1 MKLRELFDL
10 PERVNPDDFVLRLAN
25 AVDSPVVAL
34 KDYVVT
40 DQLAKCFDE
49 AMGLVQS
56 ALTTRES
63 KATYL
68 HGSFGAGKSHFMAV
82 LYHLLQGETAARSI
96 VKLSPVVAK
105 HNVWTQGKKFLL
117 VPFHMIGAE
126 SLEQKLLGGFYDHV
140 VSRHP
145 DQPPTGLF
153 PSDALIDNARQLR
166 RQMGDGAFFTA
177 LGSAASGDWGAME
190 GEWDEARF
198 ERACNSPGTS
208 EERKELVAA
217 LVKGLLPAARQ
228 TAGFVSL
235 DEGLAAMSQHAHKL
249 GYHGVI
255 LFLDELILWLAS
267 RSSDAGFVNREA
279 PKLVKL
285 VEAGVGNRPVP
296 IVSFVARQRDLSG
309 VLGDQALGAEVRTF
323 DETLAHFEARFSRI
337 SLEDRNL
344 TAIVQQRIL
353 KPRSEAARL
362 QIQQAFEKVKR
373 EPQVVQDILLTSES
387 TIEEFQQLYPFSPAL
402 VKTLV
407 VVSSVLQRERTALKI
422 LMQLLVENQNT
433 MELGELVP
441 VGSLFGALMEGQDAF
456 SAELKAHFEK
466 ARKLWDQKL
475 RPALLRGAGLTEETM
490 AQVPASDARVRRFRA
505 DERIVGTLVLAALA
519 PEAETLRALTPRR
532 LAALNYGTIK
542 TPIPGGEA
550 KTVEQRC
557 RDWAGEVGQ
566 PKITGTGA
574 DPVISLQ
581 LSGVDT
587 TAILAAAGHE
597 DNFGNRANKLKE
609 LLAEELEIGFQR
621 TLSADQVAT
630 REFNWRATPR
640 KAELQVA
647 NVWEADNATL
657 RSDGGNWR
665 VVIDFPFD
673 RDFHTPEH
681 DLSRI
686 AEFTRAHGP
695 TRTIVWLPCF
705 FSGNINVELGKL
717 VTLDHI
723 LSSDDRFRQYTGY
736 LPPGERAEAKTV
748 LTNQRDQLKEK
759 LRRAV
764 QMAYGVRNP
773 EPGILDEALRLEKEQ
788 QFISLDKAIP
798 VRPPVAANMS
808 AALNEL
814 LERALDGQ
822 FPGHPRFAGDE
833 FKPGNSIGNSLV
845 QSAWENVSQALQE
858 PDGRL
863 AIDRETKKKLR
874 PLLEPLELAQVGEQF
889 LQVKTV
895 WFDRFDPKEAQLPG
909 RAATVGQVRE
919 WIDKPVPLGLP
930 RSLENLLI
938 LTYARQAS
946 RMLTLHGAVVQEK
959 LLDLRDDFLLERQ
972 TLPSQSEWTVVAE
985 RASHLFGL
993 TLPPI
998 PSPGNLQKLDEQV
1011 RALVS
1016 QYAGDLSDYASKL
1029 QATLSMLDEP
1039 HAAATR
1045 LVTAARM
1052 QTLCSAIRDTRKP
1065 VDLFSAIHNAT
1076 LESSPHAMSVAFK
1089 QAKGIHA
1096 ALDKIR
1102 LFTYTQLGGVT
1113 DEPRATAARGLRLQL
1128 LEALKADEH
1137 VTGLTSLISSWL
1149 DNAERL
1155 LLQVPVSV
1163 PSPGIAPA
1171 PVRPAEPPA
1180 PVPPSPAASPIRP
1193 AVVPAPPGKTVVEGQ
1208 RQITGKSSWQTVVS
1222 EIERDL
1228 TEDTELEISWKI
1240 VKKLHP

>member
-25 AVDSPVVAL
+25 AVDDPAAAL

-56 ALTTRES
+56 ALTSRES

-96 VKLSPVVAK
+96 VKLAPVVAK
-105 HNVWTQGKKFLL
+105 HNAWTQGKKFLL

-126 SLEQKLLGGFYDHV
+126 SMEQKLLGGFYDHV

-153 PSDALIDNARQLR
+153 PSDALVENARQLR
-166 RQMGDGAFFTA
+166 RQMGDSSFFAA
-177 LGSAASGDWGAME
+177 LSKASDDDWGTME

-198 ERACNSPGTS
+198 ERACHSAGTS

-217 LVKGLLPAARQ
+217 LVKGLISSARQ
-228 TAGFVSL
+228 NSGFVSL
-235 DEGLAAMSQHAHKL
+235 DEGLAVMSQHAQKL
-249 GYHGVI
+249 GYDGVI

-285 VEAGVGNRPVP
+285 VEAGVGHRPVP

-309 VLGDQALGAEVRTF
+309 VLGDQALGADVRTF
-323 DETLAHFEARFSRI
+323 DETLAHFEARFGRI

-362 QIQQAFEKVKR
+362 QIKQAFEKVKR

-387 TIEEFQQLYPFSPAL
+387 TIEEFEQLYPFSPAL

-422 LMQLLVENQNT
+422 LMQLLVEHQHT

-441 VGSLFGALMEGQDAF
+441 VGTLFGALMEGQDAF
-456 SAELKAHFEK
+456 SSELKAHFEK
-466 ARKLWDQKL
+466 ARKLWEQKL
-475 RPALLRGAGLTEETM
+475 RPALLRTAGLTEEMM
-490 AQVPASDARVRRFRA
+490 AQVGPSDGRVRRFRA

-566 PKITGTGA
+566 PKITGTGGE
-574 DPVISLQ
+574 PVISLQ

-587 TAILAAAGHE
+587 SAIIAAAGHE
-597 DNFGNRANKLKE
+597 DNFGNRTKKLKQ
-609 LLAEELEIGFQR
+609 LLAEELEI
-621 TLSADQVAT
+621 
-630 REFNWRATPR
+630 EFEGTFIVTHKFVWRATPR
-640 KAELQVA
+640 EAELRVA

-657 RSDGGNWR
+657 RSDGDVWR

-673 RDFHTPEH
+673 RDFHTPSH
-681 DLSRI
+681 DQTRI
-686 AEFTRAHGP
+686 AEFSCSNGP
-695 TRTIVWLPCF
+695 TKTIVWLPCF
-705 FSGNINVELGKL
+705 FSSHVNTELGKL
-717 VTLDHI
+717 VVLDHI
-723 LSSDDRFRQYTGY
+723 LSSDDRFKQNTGH
-736 LPPGERAEAKTV
+736 LSPIDRSEAKTV

-764 QMAYGVRNP
+764 QMAYGIRTPDDGV
-773 EPGILDEALRLEKEQ
+773 LDQGLKIDKED
-788 QFISLDKAIP
+788 QFVSLDKAIP
-798 VRPPVAANMS
+798 LRPPVAVNLR

-814 LERALDGQ
+814 LERAMDGQ
-822 FPGHPRFAGDE
+822 FPGHPRFISDD
-833 FKPGNSIGNSLV
+833 FKPANAINNPLV
-845 QSAWENVSQALQE
+845 QLAWDSVSQALQE

-863 AIDRETKKKLR
+863 AIEKETRRKLR

-895 WFDRFDPKEAQLPG
+895 WFDRFDPKEAQLPS
-909 RAATVGQVRE
+909 RTATVGQVRE
-919 WIDKPVPLGLP
+919 WINKPAPLGLP
-930 RSLENLLI
+930 TPLENLLI
-938 LTYARQAS
+938 LTYSRQAS
-946 RMLTLHGAVVQEK
+946 RMLTLHGSVMPEK
-959 LLDLRDDFLLERQ
+959 LLDLRDDILLERQ
-972 TLPSQSEWTVVAE
+972 TLPSQADWNVVAE
-985 RASHLFGL
+985 RAGHLFGV

-1011 RALVS
+1011 RSLVA
-1016 QYAGDLSDYASKL
+1016 QYFGDLADYASKL
-1029 QATLSMLDEP
+1029 QTTLKNLGKP
-1039 HAAATR
+1039 HHEVAR
-1045 LVTAARM
+1045 FVTAARM
-1052 QTLCSAIRDTRKP
+1052 HALCVAISDAKKP
-1065 VDLFSAIHNAT
+1065 VDLFYAIHGAT
-1076 LESSPHAMSVAFK
+1076 LESSAHAMRVVFK

-1096 ALDKIR
+1096 ALDKVR
-1102 LFTYTQLGGVT
+1102 PFTFEQLGRIT
-1113 DEPRATAARGLRLQL
+1113 DEPRATAAEGLRQQL
-1128 LEALKADEH
+1128 MESLEADEH
-1137 VTGLTSLISSWL
+1137 VTGLAAVIGRWL
-1149 DNAERL
+1149 DDAERL
-1155 LLQVPVSV
+1155 LSQAPPVVNPPVLPTPVPV
-1163 PSPGIAPA
+1163 PA
-1171 PVRPAEPPA
+1171 LPVGPVA
-1180 PVPPSPAASPIRP
+1180 VPP
-1193 AVVPAPPGKTVVEGQ
+1193 PPGKRVVEGR
-1208 RQITGKSSWQTVVS
+1208 RQFTGKGGWRNVS
-1222 EIERDL
+1222 AEIEREMTDDA
-1228 TEDTELEISWKI
+1228 EIEISWKI
-1240 VKKLHP
+1240 VKKSNA